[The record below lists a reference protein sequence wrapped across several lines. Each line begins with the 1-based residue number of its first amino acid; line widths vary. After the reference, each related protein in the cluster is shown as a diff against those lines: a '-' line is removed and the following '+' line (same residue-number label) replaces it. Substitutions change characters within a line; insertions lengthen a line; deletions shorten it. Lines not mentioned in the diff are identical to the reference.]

1 MKKNLLLVLCLVLV
15 RGAFGQD
22 TIVKRNGDE
31 VLARVVE
38 INLEGIM
45 YQHPDSVEGILY
57 QIPKSEVF
65 MVRYANGTKEMMA
78 ETVSPQSLAAPATPT
93 QMYEL
98 GRKDAETLYKGKG
111 AMWGSAASSFMFPY
125 GLAGSVIIGAVPPK
139 AANHPVSNI
148 SYLSDPDYVRG
159 YEDRAKKRKL
169 GKAAAGAGI
178 GFGAFTVVAAVATVM
193 FLNSWQ

>member
-1 MKKNLLLVLCLVLV
+1 MKVTVILSFMLLFVQ
-15 RGAFGQD
+15 RIFAQD
-22 TIVKRNGDE
+22 IILKRNGE
-31 VLARVVE
+31 E
-38 INLEGIM
+38 IPAQVIEIGIDSIL
-45 YQHPDSVEGILY
+45 YQHPDSVESLQQSIA
-57 QIPKSEVF
+57 KADVF
-65 MVRYANGTKEMMA
+65 MVRFANGTKELIA
-78 ETVSPQSLAAPATPT
+78 EATGQQNLVAPSSPE

-98 GRKDAETLYKGKG
+98 GRKDAELLYKGKG

-125 GLAGSVIIGAVPPK
+125 GLAGSVIIGVVPPK

-148 SYLSDPDYVRG
+148 NYLADPSYVKG

-178 GFGAFTVVAAVATVM
+178 GFGAFTVVAAIATVM